1 MPASQRNTTRQREAG
16 AASRQETRRRLLAAA
31 AVEFAEGGYT
41 KATVNRIAARAGV
54 TVPTLYLSWG
64 SKRELLRAFM
74 ESALGGEPDTSFGA
88 RLPHLIDTALADT
101 AGDARAVLRH
111 IAHLFREI
119 AERSALGWQLYRD
132 AAGTDPAIAQDWQVL
147 QRLRKETF
155 SALIARLPRES
166 SSLRVDQGRRRRN
179 GVGDRQRRDLR
190 SARSHGGV
198 HPGQLREMGGQD
210 ARGRAATRWAFD
222 LRVHRRRFTVRK
234 GRRHERGCPSRNVRS
249 DGHRQECDRCRRLLP
264 S

>member
-155 SALIARLPRES
+155 SALIARLPPKA
-166 SSLRVDQGRRRRN
+166 
-179 GVGDRQRRDLR
+179 LR
-190 SARSHGGV
+190 SG
-198 HPGQLREMGGQD
+198 LT
-210 ARGRAATRWAFD
+210 RAAAAETAWVIASAETYD
-222 LRVHRRRFTVRK
+222 LLVRTAGYTLDNYEK
-234 GRRHERGCPSRNVRS
+234 WVARTLVAA
-249 DGHRQECDRCRRLLP
+249 LLP
-264 S
+264 DGPST